1 MVQFD
6 PRSRV
11 VEVHG
16 NAGDAPFYVHE
27 DFLRQPSAG
36 YGAMIDHALAT
47 GGRASIRLNLSQGA
61 LAEWTKWLYGT
72 KMGDPNTNAPDTV
85 YLTPLLELYEY
96 SHIQF
101 RPEIDHKCANAC
113 LDAIL
118 VILEY
123 NLERAEDI
131 NIFGRGNAPTLV
143 DFVTRLDRCNGKG
156 TQMLVD
162 LIVHGKWSPIV
173 VSEMIEMIE
182 PVPGLAGFFHKLSYA
197 AAIAY
202 VKEFNLGAPED
213 AKLDRNEMP
222 EEPHAYHSRRE
233 GEALCCGRQA
243 PPPAF
248 APGFALGVAPRVAPG
263 VAPGGPHGFAPGFA
277 PGVPHG
283 FALAPIKREPHN

>member
-1 MVQFD
+1 MFQFD

-11 VEVHG
+11 IEVHG
-16 NAGDAPFYVHE
+16 NYGGAPFYVHE
-27 DFLRQPSAG
+27 DFLRQPFAG

-47 GGRASIRLNLSQGA
+47 GGRATIRLNLSQGA

-72 KMGDPNTNAPDTV
+72 KMGDPNADTPDIV
-85 YLTPLLELYEY
+85 YLPPLLELYEY

-101 RPEIDHKCANAC
+101 RPEVDHKCANAC
-113 LDAIL
+113 LDAML

-123 NLERAEDI
+123 DLETAEDI
-131 NIFGRGNAPTLV
+131 NIFGRGNVPTLV

-162 LIVHGKWSPIV
+162 LITHGKWSPLI
-173 VSEMIEMIE
+173 VSEMIQMIE
-182 PVPGLAGFFHKLSYA
+182 PVPTLAGFFHKLSYA
-197 AAIAY
+197 AAIAH
-202 VKEFNLGAPED
+202 VEDFNILAPED
-213 AKLDRNEMP
+213 FQLDQDEMP
-222 EEPHAYHSRRE
+222 EIPIIDSPHAYHSRRE

-263 VAPGGPHGFAPGFA
+263 VAPGFAPGFA
-277 PGVPHG
+277 
-283 FALAPIKREPHN
+283 LAPMKREPHN